1 MLANYI
7 LWPVVVSDRGVV
19 LPVWKKYCL
28 PLWLVQKKHDLFPG
42 GTLLHPRSKK
52 CRSATILS
60 DFAIVSKWF
69 NVSSQGASPQTVY
82 VYYISLCVLVILSH
96 LGENWIWVDQESHK
110 ETYSPTTDMDW
121 SVAAPTRFFSPHTVT
136 ARDLWSNPF
145 APRALLSALESP
157 SLMPISG
164 IWNGICIR
172 KNQDWPWLIM
182 LIFWKY
188 LYLYLYKYIYMCKYI
203 HK

>member
-1 MLANYI
+1 M
-7 LWPVVVSDRGVV
+7 VSDRGVV
-19 LPVWKKYCL
+19 LPVWKKYRL
-28 PLWLVQKKHDLFPG
+28 PLGWCKRNMIFFQGVPCFTQDPKNAVQPPFCLILPLF
-42 GTLLHPRSKK
+42 RN
-52 CRSATILS
+52 
-60 DFAIVSKWF
+60 DFSF
-69 NVSSQGASPQTVY
+69 SSQGASPQTVY

-164 IWNGICIR
+164 IWNGISIR

-188 LYLYLYKYIYMCKYI
+188 LYLYLYIYIYV
-203 HK
+203 